1 MAAPTIDYDDVQGT
15 ILRGYRVN
23 LARHFILG
31 ITDAAQARRTIAALL
46 DGSDGLPSITTAR
59 HIHPKPPC
67 FLNLSFTAPGLSALG
82 VAAVDLA
89 TFDQAFQLGA
99 ADPFSVKSVGDVGDS
114 APEHWLGNLGPAT
127 EAGQVHAMLSLWVSE
142 SAEVLEATSDRLRRA
157 FTAGWRELYAHDGAA
172 LPGNRVH
179 FGYRDNIAQPDI
191 DGAPPRKHEQA
202 CEPDPLNSVKTGE
215 FLLGYPNENGGTYQ
229 VQPPQLSTNGS
240 YAAFRILEQDVA
252 LFDTILRQGAA
263 SSGLSTEMV
272 AAKMCGRWRN
282 GNPLV
287 LSPNEAGAVLP
298 DASLNRFQYVDAEQ
312 PEQDDTLGLKCPI
325 GAHIRRNN
333 PRDEG
338 VVGTSARHHR
348 IVRRAMPYGSE
359 YDPAAPIAQQRGLV
373 GYFINANLRNQFE
386 FLMQQWNNDATFVKS
401 AVGPA
406 GTAAGNATLNISGQD
421 VFLGINDPA
430 VSSFTVPG
438 LGAKGSGNTKIQHFS
453 RSVITRGSVYC
464 FFPSITGLRYLANLG

>member
-1 MAAPTIDYDDVQGT
+1 MADSPIDYDDVQGT
-15 ILRGYRVN
+15 ILRGYRVD
-23 LARHFILG
+23 LARHFIFS
-31 ITDAAQARRTIAALL
+31 IADAAQARRTIAALL

-82 VAAVDLA
+82 VDAADLA
-89 TFDQAFQLGA
+89 TFDQAFQRGA
-99 ADPFSVKSVGDVGDS
+99 ADPLSVAAVGDVGDS
-114 APEHWLGNLGPAT
+114 APAHWLGNLGQAT
-127 EAGQVHAMLSLWVSE
+127 EDRQVHALLSLWVSASE
-142 SAEVLEATSDRLRRA
+142 EVLEATSAKLRRA
-157 FTAGWRELYAHDGAA
+157 FAAGWRELYAHDGVA

-179 FGYRDNIAQPDI
+179 FGYRDNIAQPDV
-191 DGAPPRKHEQA
+191 DGAPPRKHEY
-202 CEPDPLNSVKTGE
+202 EPDPLNSVKTGE
-215 FLLGYPNENGGTYQ
+215 FLLGYENENGGIYQ

-252 LFDTILRQGAA
+252 LFDTILSQGAA

-287 LSPNEAGAVLP
+287 LNPDEAGPVLP
-298 DASLNRFQYVDAEQ
+298 DASLNRFHYVDAQ

-359 YDPAAPIAQQRGLV
+359 YDPAAPATERRGLV

-386 FLMQQWNNDATFVKS
+386 FLMQ
-401 AVGPA
+401 
-406 GTAAGNATLNISGQD
+406 
-421 VFLGINDPA
+421 
-430 VSSFTVPG
+430 
-438 LGAKGSGNTKIQHFS
+438 
-453 RSVITRGSVYC
+453 
-464 FFPSITGLRYLANLG
+464 